1 MTGSRRTD
9 GEIRAEIASE
19 RRQLVDAVAD
29 LRGAIDEK
37 RRPAAVVV
45 GAVATGLVAVAAL
58 RVLRRVTGT

>member
-9 GEIRAEIASE
+9 DEIRAEIASE

-37 RRPAAVVV
+37 RRPVAVVA

-58 RVLRRVTGT
+58 RVVRRVTGT